1 MSAAGGPGAGA
12 TAPTGAAPAQ
22 PTPMIPGVAPPHAGV
37 PQPGDPALAAALAA
51 AQSFFLGAM
60 GHAGG
65 VPGAFPPGPA
75 PGLFAPPGAPGGPP
89 RPGSAAAMFPPD
101 HLNHQMR
108 PGDGPASRGA
118 TPGVGGEIPGA
129 TYNRKDKR

>member
-12 TAPTGAAPAQ
+12 TAPSGAAPAQ

-75 PGLFAPPGAPGGPP
+75 PGLFAPPG
-89 RPGSAAAMFPPD
+89 SAAAMFPPD
-101 HLNHQMR
+101 HHHQMR

>member
-1 MSAAGGPGAGA
+1 MSTAGGPGAGA

-75 PGLFAPPGAPGGPP
+75 PGLFAPPG
-89 RPGSAAAMFPPD
+89 SAAAMFPPD
-101 HLNHQMR
+101 HHHQMR